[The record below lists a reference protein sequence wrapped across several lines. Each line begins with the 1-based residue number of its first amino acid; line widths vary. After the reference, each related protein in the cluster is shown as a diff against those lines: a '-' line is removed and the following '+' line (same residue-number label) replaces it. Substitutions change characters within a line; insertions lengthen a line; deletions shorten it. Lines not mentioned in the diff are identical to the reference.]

1 MSEYNIAR
9 DVLEFRLTGYRY
21 GPDSFPM
28 AAVEIY
34 INGENFRE
42 KVCKQELPFA
52 KREGNPEI
60 AGHAPITRWTF
71 ISHYI
76 MIMLRR
82 NAFQFLGVAVG

>member
-34 INGENFRE
+34 INGENLEKKYANKNFRLQRE
-42 KVCKQELPFA
+42 KGILK
-52 KREGNPEI
+52 
-60 AGHAPITRWTF
+60 
-71 ISHYI
+71 
-76 MIMLRR
+76 
-82 NAFQFLGVAVG
+82 

>member
-42 KVCKQELPFA
+42 TLEKKYASKNFRLQ
-52 KREGNPEI
+52 REKGI
-60 AGHAPITRWTF
+60 
-71 ISHYI
+71 
-76 MIMLRR
+76 LK
-82 NAFQFLGVAVG
+82 